1 MRFCDISFEEALIC
15 ATKTPAE
22 MVGIY
27 DSCGSIEVG
36 KRADMLILDNEKN
49 IFSVIIGGKKII

>member
-1 MRFCDISFEEALIC
+1 
-15 ATKTPAE
+15 